1 MKYTLP
7 THYSEKHTSKSS
19 IEIWRTMD
27 WEASSIPP
35 HVSPEWDIVIFAVYD
50 VLGGMVIDDSNIK
63 IDIDFRSS
71 KAKPFKALTE
81 ITWASIEKPSI
92 ILQSAETLVSGHG
105 KKYGVR
111 KRKRNKLG

>member
-1 MKYTLP
+1 MKYTWP
-7 THYSEKHTSKSS
+7 THYSEKHTNKSS